1 MKKAKRVLS
10 AVMAGILAFSTMGA
24 SPVFAA
30 PEESQSFVLSLDGGY
45 LTEGTPGRI
54 YLEGKED
61 FAIKSVAY
69 EGTEGKVIV
78 DPKTGTASIKE
89 GYTPVDRETVE
100 LKATVTYYDPADII
114 FHDGFEGDKK
124 FTDNVPDS
132 YRHSTTEAHWGRSA
146 GTPVSGK
153 KGPAT
158 HNISSGTDQLGTVT
172 AWFYDTGDTGTSQAK
187 LCFDVNQT
195 GVTGN
200 HAVGVAYDSKVGSNE
215 NYVKRSGNPLV
226 QYGWDDSSI
235 KRTKGWHQFRW
246 EVTAAGT
253 KTYID
258 DNLIFDSDLLTS
270 IGWIQLMTNWN
281 DNSDNSNSICNK
293 MFFDDVTVVKPGADA
308 HLKTEV
314 VTATVMLR
322 ELVEYDIL
330 GKTEV
335 FFNQSAPEATEVQM
349 TPAVDPEMKITLGG
363 TALTKGSEY
372 TVEGD
377 KVIFSKNY
385 LSTLSTGK
393 HEFQFILLNKT
404 ITFTVVVIDSTAG
417 TNYYFSNKGNDE
429 TGKGTEDDPY
439 ASLTKL
445 NSLDLQPGDTVY
457 LDAGSIWNGQIKI
470 DDSGLPGMPITITKY
485 NADSRESRPII
496 NAGQVVTKDNITK
509 PTILTLA
516 NQGNNCYAAGAL
528 EIRNA
533 SYVQVSGLELTNDG
547 GEEDADRINGRNGIL
562 VIADLPKG
570 TTSSSYNAEWEKS
583 FQTSIYV
590 DDCYVHDVNSSS
602 NYKMSGGINFFG
614 NIDDILVEN
623 CTTKNCDNEGI
634 RNAGLYNQNNSWPA
648 TSKVVFRNNYID
660 GCTGDGM
667 VISNVL
673 DSTISGNVVT
683 NCGKPELSG
692 GANYAALWLI
702 GAENTVV
709 ENNEVFNNPYR
720 CNDGESFDFDHQCK
734 GSVYQY
740 NYTHDNAGGVLLTM
754 GSVAD
759 RNIFRYNISVEDGGY
774 YNPHLFFGSPSEGKA
789 TYFYNNVFLIAPN
802 VERIFDEGGA
812 VNFYNNILMSVN
824 GNVPKFAGGA
834 ITGGMIKNNIIYPQS
849 LLNGSFGNA
858 EVADNLFVNPLLGG
872 PGSKPEEI
880 MADAKTSNAH
890 LDLSKLDAYKLL
902 EESPAINAGAE
913 VKLPAVFAAVGEAEK
928 DFFGNPIN
936 GKPDIGVH
944 EWNNDSPELTV
955 PEVLPASIEIIAEK
969 TEINPRESM
978 SLKAVATPADAW
990 EPTVRWSSSNPDIA
1004 AVDTKTGI
1012 VTGVRMGTT
1021 TIRATALADNKV
1033 CSEVEITV
1041 KDLGE
1046 GVLVGFEVH
1055 TESDSVKAGEGIQL
1069 SVVGVDSRGNK
1080 VDLKPE
1086 NMAVKYQTTVGTV
1099 NENGMLTIPEEA
1111 SGAVTI
1117 SAQVTVLSQPDFTES
1132 FETES
1137 TTFVGGTQ
1145 SLVRTDERA
1154 KDGDWSMKTMN
1165 CTTDDDAVKTFLE
1178 PRQGTVSLMFYD
1190 TADKIARK
1198 AISVSPNNTLYALGV
1213 FKDAGSDSYAYRI
1226 DGTTTWR
1233 NSGVE
1238 RTDGWHEFK
1247 WVFSDEGLKVYIDDT
1262 FLAENANV
1270 KNYSKI
1276 SILSRGGWSQADH
1289 DNNFGI
1295 DNVRTWLDEKYEA
1308 KDRGLTIIPK
1318 EFKYYTTSIKVDQNP
1333 NKQAYLV
1340 DDEFE
1345 PEGMKVSA
1353 LQKASPSDAV
1363 RTVELDTENLEYDYD
1378 FSEPGIQ
1385 TVTVKYNELNADQE
1399 EITFTAEVEV
1409 RVTEEPIDED
1419 SYYTTS
1425 IRVDRNPDKQV
1436 YVVGDEFEPEG
1447 MKVSALQKASPS
1459 DAVRAV
1465 ELDLEEL
1472 EYEFD
1477 FSESG
1482 IRTVTISYN
1491 ELNADQE
1498 EKTFTA
1504 KVKVRVTEEPI
1515 EEDSYYTT
1523 KIKVDKKPDKLV
1535 YYVDDEFEP
1544 EGMKVSALQK
1554 ASPSNVV
1561 RTVEL
1566 DPGELEYVYDFTTSG
1581 KKKVKIVYYGMD
1593 KNQEEKKF
1601 TAELVVTVGIPWTPI
1616 EPSKPSRP
1624 SHGSGSSSGSSASV
1638 QGTWKQDAAGWYF
1651 TYTSGAYAADKWES
1665 IGNTW
1670 YYFDHDGYMATEWQY
1685 INNNWYYMDPLSG
1698 AMTTGWHLDTQD
1710 GYWYYLNPATGAV
1723 MSGWQQ
1729 VGDNWYYLNEQV
1741 PEASWKFDETSKQWL
1756 YEKQNILPYGAMY
1769 RNTTTPDGYQVDS
1782 NGIWIK

>member
-1 MKKAKRVLS
+1 
-10 AVMAGILAFSTMGA
+10 
-24 SPVFAA
+24 
-30 PEESQSFVLSLDGGY
+30 
-45 LTEGTPGRI
+45 
-54 YLEGKED
+54 
-61 FAIKSVAY
+61 
-69 EGTEGKVIV
+69 
-78 DPKTGTASIKE
+78 
-89 GYTPVDRETVE
+89 
-100 LKATVTYYDPADII
+100 
-114 FHDGFEGDKK
+114 
-124 FTDNVPDS
+124 
-132 YRHSTTEAHWGRSA
+132 
-146 GTPVSGK
+146 
-153 KGPAT
+153 
-158 HNISSGTDQLGTVT
+158 
-172 AWFYDTGDTGTSQAK
+172 
-187 LCFDVNQT
+187 
-195 GVTGN
+195 
-200 HAVGVAYDSKVGSNE
+200 
-215 NYVKRSGNPLV
+215 
-226 QYGWDDSSI
+226 
-235 KRTKGWHQFRW
+235 
-246 EVTAAGT
+246 
-253 KTYID
+253 
-258 DNLIFDSDLLTS
+258 
-270 IGWIQLMTNWN
+270 
-281 DNSDNSNSICNK
+281 
-293 MFFDDVTVVKPGADA
+293 
-308 HLKTEV
+308 
-314 VTATVMLR
+314 
-322 ELVEYDIL
+322 
-330 GKTEV
+330 
-335 FFNQSAPEATEVQM
+335 
-349 TPAVDPEMKITLGG
+349 
-363 TALTKGSEY
+363 
-372 TVEGD
+372 
-377 KVIFSKNY
+377 
-385 LSTLSTGK
+385 
-393 HEFQFILLNKT
+393 
-404 ITFTVVVIDSTAG
+404 
-417 TNYYFSNKGNDE
+417 
-429 TGKGTEDDPY
+429 
-439 ASLTKL
+439 
-445 NSLDLQPGDTVY
+445 
-457 LDAGSIWNGQIKI
+457 
-470 DDSGLPGMPITITKY
+470 
-485 NADSRESRPII
+485 
-496 NAGQVVTKDNITK
+496 
-509 PTILTLA
+509 
-516 NQGNNCYAAGAL
+516 
-528 EIRNA
+528 
-533 SYVQVSGLELTNDG
+533 
-547 GEEDADRINGRNGIL
+547 
-562 VIADLPKG
+562 
-570 TTSSSYNAEWEKS
+570 
-583 FQTSIYV
+583 
-590 DDCYVHDVNSSS
+590 
-602 NYKMSGGINFFG
+602 
-614 NIDDILVEN
+614 
-623 CTTKNCDNEGI
+623 
-634 RNAGLYNQNNSWPA
+634 
-648 TSKVVFRNNYID
+648 
-660 GCTGDGM
+660 
-667 VISNVL
+667 
-673 DSTISGNVVT
+673 
-683 NCGKPELSG
+683 
-692 GANYAALWLI
+692 
-702 GAENTVV
+702 
-709 ENNEVFNNPYR
+709 
-720 CNDGESFDFDHQCK
+720 
-734 GSVYQY
+734 
-740 NYTHDNAGGVLLTM
+740 
-754 GSVAD
+754 
-759 RNIFRYNISVEDGGY
+759 
-774 YNPHLFFGSPSEGKA
+774 
-789 TYFYNNVFLIAPN
+789 
-802 VERIFDEGGA
+802 
-812 VNFYNNILMSVN
+812 
-824 GNVPKFAGGA
+824 
-834 ITGGMIKNNIIYPQS
+834 
-849 LLNGSFGNA
+849 
-858 EVADNLFVNPLLGG
+858 
-872 PGSKPEEI
+872 
-880 MADAKTSNAH
+880 
-890 LDLSKLDAYKLL
+890 
-902 EESPAINAGAE
+902 
-913 VKLPAVFAAVGEAEK
+913 
-928 DFFGNPIN
+928 
-936 GKPDIGVH
+936 
-944 EWNNDSPELTV
+944 
-955 PEVLPASIEIIAEK
+955 
-969 TEINPRESM
+969 
-978 SLKAVATPADAW
+978 
-990 EPTVRWSSSNPDIA
+990 
-1004 AVDTKTGI
+1004 
-1012 VTGVRMGTT
+1012 
-1021 TIRATALADNKV
+1021 
-1033 CSEVEITV
+1033 
-1041 KDLGE
+1041 
-1046 GVLVGFEVH
+1046 
-1055 TESDSVKAGEGIQL
+1055 
-1069 SVVGVDSRGNK
+1069 
-1080 VDLKPE
+1080 
-1086 NMAVKYQTTVGTV
+1086 
-1099 NENGMLTIPEEA
+1099 
-1111 SGAVTI
+1111 
-1117 SAQVTVLSQPDFTES
+1117 
-1132 FETES
+1132 
-1137 TTFVGGTQ
+1137 
-1145 SLVRTDERA
+1145 
-1154 KDGDWSMKTMN
+1154 
-1165 CTTDDDAVKTFLE
+1165 
-1178 PRQGTVSLMFYD
+1178 MFYD

-1318 EFKYYTTSIKVDQNP
+1318 EFKYYTTSIKVDQSP
-1333 NKQAYLV
+1333 NKQ
-1340 DDEFE
+1340 
-1345 PEGMKVSA
+1345 
-1353 LQKASPSDAV
+1353 
-1363 RTVELDTENLEYDYD
+1363 EYDYD

-1399 EITFTAEVEV
+1399 EITFTAEVKV